1 MKERKDIFLVALIS
15 IILLCSACVDEN
27 DFKLGNL
34 SQSTISPEVEANLLK
49 MNFSADDFFGQISD
63 TTNGVSIVANNDTL
77 HLKMIQ
83 DFSVSGQDLQHNYF
97 NKNVS
102 VKLLDFNF
110 DNIIIPTIEGSN
122 FSENTPIVTNQTIDL
137 VINAFTKYDKEET
150 ERMIDS
156 VILSSGEL
164 VFTGNSNV
172 PYDIEVDLKSDQIVN
187 EKTGEHFHQVLQVSK
202 QGSLNKKIDMSHY
215 KMKFNAKSDNT
226 STISFTYSV
235 TLLSAGQ
242 PINGG
247 TYTFNLQLN
256 GQDLDIDIAWGIVGN
271 PTIPISGILNVNY
284 FDSTIKSDMLELKQ
298 VDMFVDVINYT
309 GLELF
314 LNLDDLKAKNHVG
327 YISSIFEKGKQVSIG
342 KALNPGEIKLTQHHL
357 SINPTAMTKMPNQ
370 ILYELKSI
378 FDSNS
383 QKGFVYPSKKYL
395 DIHTVI
401 DIPLQLKVNDFVSEK
416 ETDALAFLKN
426 EKGVGDYIDSAVL
439 KLSFKNTFPANLKL
453 EIYTKS
459 ESGFI
464 APLLDKV
471 VEIESAKVDNNG
483 KVISGTNKNENVFIS
498 TQRYEQ
504 LRNADKILFKATFNT
519 SEINGEKPFVVFNK
533 SCSLDVTMGIKAHTS
548 ISF

>member
-1 MKERKDIFLVALIS
+1 
-15 IILLCSACVDEN
+15 
-27 DFKLGNL
+27 
-34 SQSTISPEVEANLLK
+34 
-49 MNFSADDFFGQISD
+49 
-63 TTNGVSIVANNDTL
+63 
-77 HLKMIQ
+77 
-83 DFSVSGQDLQHNYF
+83 
-97 NKNVS
+97 
-102 VKLLDFNF
+102 
-110 DNIIIPTIEGSN
+110 
-122 FSENTPIVTNQTIDL
+122 
-137 VINAFTKYDKEET
+137 
-150 ERMIDS
+150 
-156 VILSSGEL
+156 
-164 VFTGNSNV
+164 
-172 PYDIEVDLKSDQIVN
+172 
-187 EKTGEHFHQVLQVSK
+187 
-202 QGSLNKKIDMSHY
+202 
-215 KMKFNAKSDNT
+215 
-226 STISFTYSV
+226 
-235 TLLSAGQ
+235 
-242 PINGG
+242 
-247 TYTFNLQLN
+247 
-256 GQDLDIDIAWGIVGN
+256 
-271 PTIPISGILNVNY
+271 
-284 FDSTIKSDMLELKQ
+284 
-298 VDMFVDVINYT
+298 
-309 GLELF
+309 
-314 LNLDDLKAKNHVG
+314 
-327 YISSIFEKGKQVSIG
+327 
-342 KALNPGEIKLTQHHL
+342 
-357 SINPTAMTKMPNQ
+357 MTKMPNQ

-498 TQRYEQ
+498 SQRYEQ